1 MVLLLLKQIC
11 LTEWKL
17 LLFVYHCIAVL
28 SSSSKDYRQ
37 EKRNVWV
44 YRGKVEMISLHTVSG
59 EKRMLLNMDLPKE
72 NKICLLWWRR
82 SQQQHKKK
90 QEWAPKQQWWLPC
103 SFMILLSPP
112 HRWCISSDSA
122 SFLLYRILLPV
133 LLWLFLLYSSY
144 PVQQILEWEN
154 RQFTM
159 RLSSSPGAF
168 RLLIQNLQN
177 KNLLRKPPIAAK
189 GEKGRNVQ
197 FQP

>member
-1 MVLLLLKQIC
+1 
-11 LTEWKL
+11 
-17 LLFVYHCIAVL
+17 
-28 SSSSKDYRQ
+28 
-37 EKRNVWV
+37 
-44 YRGKVEMISLHTVSG
+44 
-59 EKRMLLNMDLPKE
+59 
-72 NKICLLWWRR
+72 
-82 SQQQHKKK
+82 
-90 QEWAPKQQWWLPC
+90 
-103 SFMILLSPP
+103 
-112 HRWCISSDSA
+112 
-122 SFLLYRILLPV
+122 LYRILLPV